1 MATPHQLQ
9 QLHKLI
15 WTLIYGGLL
24 TLVLGA
30 SVGRMEPALG
40 WSMAVVG
47 GIVAAVGLV
56 LIFVR
61 SRLQADPDP
70 SQDKRS

>member
-1 MATPHQLQ
+1 MATSHQLQ

-40 WSMAVVG
+40 WSMVVG
-47 GIVAAVGLV
+47 GAIIAAVGVV

-61 SRLQADPDP
+61 ARLNADTDP